1 MEIVTDEMIEQMVAV
16 VVARTNGNGGEI
28 IKIIKDQALEIREL
42 QQTICRLRAENQ
54 KQYEENQKC

>member
-54 KQYEENQKC
+54 KQYEENQK